1 MGASAIPPAVR
12 LLAEPLRWRLI
23 GELAASDQRVGELVA
38 ALGAPQSLVSY
49 HLGLLRAAGL
59 VTARRSSFDAR
70 QTYYHLDLARC
81 ADALARTGAA
91 IHPALGEPEDVAAE
105 PVRARRPARP
115 GVRVLFLCTGNSARS
130 PMAAALLRHHGRP
143 WVHTAS
149 AGSHP
154 RPLHPAAVRVLRE
167 HHGIDLGGHRPTHV
181 DTMAGR
187 PFDYVIS
194 LCDKVREIRPRL
206 AGSLV
211 TAHWSVADPADPVPG
226 DTADDAA
233 FRRVAED
240 LATRVRHLLPVLAAS
255 RPPEKEKAP

>member
-1 MGASAIPPAVR
+1 MGASAIPPALR
-12 LLAEPLRWRLI
+12 LLAEPLRWRLV

-38 ALGAPQSLVSY
+38 AVGAPQSLVSY

-81 ADALARTGAA
+81 ADALASTGAA
-91 IHPALGEPEDVAAE
+91 IHPALAGPEASAAD
-105 PVRARRPARP
+105 PVPARRPARP

-143 WVHTAS
+143 WVHTSS

-154 RPLHPAAVRVLRE
+154 RPLDPAAVRVLRE
-167 HHGIDLGGHRPTHV
+167 HHGIDLGVHRPTHV
-181 DTMAGR
+181 DALSGR
-187 PFDYVIS
+187 SFDYVIS
-194 LCDKVREIRPRL
+194 LCDKVREARPLL
-206 AGSLV
+206 AGHPATV
-211 TAHWSVADPADPVPG
+211 HWSVADPADPAPG
-226 DTADDAA
+226 DTGPDAS

-240 LATRVRHLLPVLAAS
+240 LDTRVRHLLPVLAAS
-255 RPPEKEKAP
+255 RAPENEMRK